1 MMHRHKSVSYTPAGY
16 VKAAN
21 LIAALSSQDAPLR
34 ALAAHI
40 VGPQGAA
47 PVGRY
52 PLILAEWVRKNIRYA
67 QEQGEVIQGPMHTL
81 PHIQIGPWTIGGA
94 GVGDCDDL
102 VTTWAALCRALGV
115 QAWLVGVGPSD
126 RNLQHAVGFAG
137 GEWYELTD
145 CPDYG
150 CPRTRSMGVA
160 FPRSWRAICYCP
172 DARRWITLTDYVA
185 AAPSATMGDL
195 SDAEGVL
202 TSVESAGTQVA
213 GLIGPGGLRDAVGAG
228 LRAAGTAAQA
238 AGTATSI
245 AATLAK
251 NSAAVPVIG
260 WAVAGAALI
269 AVGVGAL
276 IKSGKVKRA
285 TLRSGLAIEDW
296 IKTIVTLSGAT
307 ATEDQAWIN
316 VRLWQLIPKM
326 AGTGVE
332 LATYDAKR
340 LPSDRPQRWVSGQPG
355 SKKGVQQSKR
365 SKKEEGE
372 VLQQHVA
379 AAQSFAGNLAS
390 LPLIER
396 QGAIRLALDTFLGPG
411 AVSGRVGELLPR
423 FIPPLPDSPDRVDGD
438 ARGGQSKRGSAAL
451 WLIPIAAAA
460 AALAF
465 A

>member
-1 MMHRHKSVSYTPAGY
+1 MNHRHKAVSYTPAGY

-21 LIAALSSQDAPLR
+21 LIAAIASQDAPLR

-67 QEQGEVIQGPMHTL
+67 QEQGEVIQGPNHTL

-150 CPRTRSMGVA
+150 CPRTRSMGIA

-172 DARRWITLTDYVA
+172 DSRRWITLTDYVA
-185 AAPSATMGDL
+185 RAPSATMGNL
-195 SDAEGVL
+195 SDAAGVL
-202 TSVESAGTQVA
+202 SSIQAAGTQVSDAIGPVGLRRAVNA
-213 GLIGPGGLRDAVGAG
+213 GL
-228 LRAAGTAAQA
+228 QA
-238 AGTATSI
+238 AGTAGS
-245 AATLAK
+245 AASTAASLAASLGAS
-251 NSAAVPVIG
+251 SAAVPVIG

-269 AVGVGAL
+269 GVGIGAL
-276 IKSGKVKRA
+276 IKAGKVKRR
-285 TLRSGLAIEDW
+285 TLRSGLAVEDW
-296 IKTIVTLSGAT
+296 INAVVTLSGAQT
-307 ATEDQAWIN
+307 ADDRTWIK
-316 VRLWQLIPKM
+316 VRLWELIPKM
-326 AGTGVE
+326 AGTGVP
-332 LATYDAKR
+332 LATYDGKR
-340 LPSDRPQRWVSGQPG
+340 LASDRVFRWVDGRSG
-355 SKKGVQQSKR
+355 SRKGVQQARR
-365 SKKEEGE
+365 SKKAEGE

-379 AAQSFAGNLAS
+379 SLETFAGNLAS
-390 LPLIER
+390 LPLDQR
-396 QGAIRLALDTFLGPG
+396 QGAIRLALSQFLG
-411 AVSGRVGELLPR
+411 AEALAGRVGELLPEY
-423 FIPPLPDSPDRVDGD
+423 IAPETPDQVDG
-438 ARGGQSKRGSAAL
+438 GGQGGQGKGRSAAL

-460 AALAF
+460 AAFAF